1 VNPTQWA
8 ISLTGPDG
16 QPVPFEIPQYLPPD
30 EQAIIGNSSA
40 QLTVAWNMLCDQPLG
55 LYTLRVTDNANPANM
70 ATLGINVT
78 TPRLQTIAAFPDATL
93 PGSVVHLYFCNYTG
107 YENQTILA
115 GLYYQTSEMDGARAY
130 NLAIQFPVVIGPNG
144 WAFIEI
150 QSLLNDPVR
159 GYLVRDEDEAG
170 ELNGVGKFWLVAP

>member
-1 VNPTQWA
+1 
-8 ISLTGPDG
+8 
-16 QPVPFEIPQYLPPD
+16 
-30 EQAIIGNSSA
+30 
-40 QLTVAWNMLCDQPLG
+40 
-55 LYTLRVTDNANPANM
+55 
-70 ATLGINVT
+70 
-78 TPRLQTIAAFPDATL
+78 
-93 PGSVVHLYFCNYTG
+93 
-107 YENQTILA
+107 
-115 GLYYQTSEMDGARAY
+115 MDGARAY